1 MNWLHFLILCLACWR
16 LSVLFSEDDAPYGLA
31 RKLRSWL
38 SRKAASNASVRK
50 TELHKGVRC
59 IRCQSYWWALPMAA
73 YAYHHSSLPLW
84 LRTAGDIFLLWNAL
98 SAAAILI
105 HRVPEKKS

>member
-1 MNWLHFLILCLACWR
+1 MWI
-16 LSVLFSEDDAPYGLA
+16 S
-31 RKLRSWL
+31 
-38 SRKAASNASVRK
+38 
-50 TELHKGVRC
+50 
-59 IRCQSYWWALPMAA
+59 LPMAA

-105 HRVPEKKS
+105 HRVPEKK

>member
-16 LSVLFSEDDAPYGLA
+16 LTLFIIEDTGPFGVFE
-31 RKLRSWL
+31 RLRAYI
-38 SRKAASNASVRK
+38 SRKSRTEPIVRK
-50 TELHKGVRC
+50 SKAAEGITCSHCVSVY
-59 IRCQSYWWALPMAA
+59 IALPMAA

-84 LRTAGDIFLLWNAL
+84 LRIAGDIFLLWNAL

-105 HRVPEKKS
+105 HRVPEKK